1 MEYLVS
7 LRNASHYGSKMGCDK
22 SLMLKKRRTKV
33 PLRATGSPKIL
44 VSVSGGIFSKAS
56 LVGAKMV

>member
-1 MEYLVS
+1 
-7 LRNASHYGSKMGCDK
+7 
-22 SLMLKKRRTKV
+22 MLKKSKR
-33 PLRATGSPKIL
+33 PLRETGSPKIL